1 MTHEICDACETVAH
15 CSQHGCIP
23 LQPQSLK
30 PCRSP
35 YCECTPGTCAHPGC
49 YDARAEP
56 FKHPTPAE
64 KPYTVVRNAW
74 TNKLTYTCNSCG
86 KTDFRSE
93 HAARF
98 HTCEPAPVLEPA
110 AWVDALFDAIKH
122 GDQDHQNWLQE
133 KLKSWVTANP
143 PLAKPKLP
151 TPVDWREAVLDLI
164 DECPGLT
171 MDQDRWLTQRVKEI
185 ANPPATLE
193 KTSDPCPGCT
203 PGHVCRTP
211 ACGRLQL
218 PQDHPLRNLK

>member
-1 MTHEICDACETVAH
+1 MTHEICDQCETVKH

-23 LQPQSLK
+23 LQPAPVLSAGPITPEMLRPWTASERSALVAVLEKHGIIEPQPLK

-35 YCECTPGTCAHPGC
+35 YCECTPGTCNHPGC

-98 HTCEPAPVLEPA
+98 HICEP
-110 AWVDALFDAIKH
+110 
-122 GDQDHQNWLQE
+122 
-133 KLKSWVTANP
+133 TAQ
-143 PLAKPKLP
+143 P
-151 TPVDWREAVLDLI
+151 TPVDWLEAVLDLI

-211 ACGRLQL
+211 ACGRLKL
-218 PQDHPLRNLK
+218 PLDHPLRNLK